1 MSAKTVIAA
10 ALLAWGAGAAYAS
23 GATDLLQAWQLAQ
36 TADPVLAAARHSLQM
51 AEQRVP
57 QARAALLP
65 TVNFNAGGNRQSG
78 TASFDG
84 GPEVQR
90 DPHARNWSVQ
100 LVQPLYK
107 PQHWAGLQQADAQW
121 RQAVQQYRLAQQDA
135 ILRLAQA
142 YFDVLVA
149 QEGAAVAHAQ
159 GAAMAQQL
167 RLAQR
172 NFEVGMTTVTDVH
185 EAQSRFQLARA
196 QQAMARSELEH
207 KRAELQRILGESP
220 PQLAGLRP
228 GAVLPAPVDAGAQ
241 GADHWM
247 LLAQRDHPEVLLQQ
261 AAVEAADF
269 ELERQRAGHAPSLE
283 LTASRNGSFNAGS
296 LSTPADTRIRNQ
308 SGQVGVQLTVP
319 LYAGGATTARV
330 REAMAAR
337 DKAQAELLAAQRRAA
352 ATARQAHASWLQ
364 GGAQAEALAAAVA
377 ASYSQVEASQ
387 IGYRIGTR
395 INIDVL
401 NAQQQLYAAQRDLF
415 KARTDT
421 LMHGLRL
428 KAAAGALEPD
438 ALQSLNELLA
448 VAPAATQNTPQNTS
462 QNSP

>member
-319 LYAGGATTARV
+319 LYAGGATTARGGRSGLGRLPAPELDRPLDEAGHGLAIARQLV
-330 REAMAAR
+330 QEHQDLVHQLQRRDVEPPRDGDDALAREA
-337 DKAQAELLAAQRRAA
+337 ELVLDDEA
-352 ATARQAHASWLQ
+352 
-364 GGAQAEALAAAVA
+364 ALALV
-377 ASYSQVEASQ
+377 V
-387 IGYRIGTR
+387 
-395 INIDVL
+395 DVL
-401 NAQQQLYAAQRDLF
+401 VVEIDDGRPDLGDF
-415 KARTDT
+415 R
-421 LMHGLRL
+421 
-428 KAAAGALEPD
+428 
-438 ALQSLNELLA
+438 
-448 VAPAATQNTPQNTS
+448 
-462 QNSP
+462 